1 MNFDKIKFDETKF
14 TRPNIIFSYWI
25 LLFTIIYFLGYTSY
39 NPLFLLI
46 IALICNIFQFI
57 LLCYIAPFKY
67 VIVFFI
73 VNFFIK
79 IVPIYLLRHTTITM
93 KDIYFSFFLIFIY
106 VFYVCILYFIFQ
118 QKYVF
123 EALYTKN
130 QKPGFLTY
138 YIIKILNL

>member
-14 TRPNIIFSYWI
+14 NRLDTIFSYWI
-25 LLFTIIYFLGYTSY
+25 LLFTIIYFLGYISY

-46 IALICNIFQFI
+46 IALTFNIFQFI

-67 VIVFFI
+67 AIVFFI

-79 IVPIYLLRHTTITM
+79 VVPIYLLRDTTITM

-106 VFYVCILYFIFQ
+106 VVYLCILYFIFQ

-123 EALYTKN
+123 DALYTKN
-130 QKPGFLTY
+130 QKPGFLSY
-138 YIIKILNL
+138 HVIKILNL